1 MTRRRRRVA
10 VRPDLG
16 GEGLC
21 QEELDHG
28 HEADGSEGV
37 EGDDAED
44 GDPAVVVLLAG
55 GRLHEVVVGAHPQLA
70 HGHQGGAQQ
79 EERLAGAH
87 PAGGGVGVGEG
98 SQRFQTRDSPNR
110 AVWTPPNL

>member
-1 MTRRRRRVA
+1 MQIA

-16 GEGLC
+16 GEGLGH
-21 QEELDHG
+21 QELDDRL
-28 HEADGSEGV
+28 EADGPEGI

-79 EERLAGAH
+79 EEGFAGAH
-87 PAGGGVGVGEG
+87 PGRVLTVV
-98 SQRFQTRDSPNR
+98 SN
-110 AVWTPPNL
+110 